1 MPELPEEQE
10 STTLDFER
18 CLDIFRRRH
27 MQFLIPMF
35 VGWLVVW
42 GASWLLPTRYKSTTL
57 ILVEQPTMPES
68 YVAPNVNE
76 NLQDRLQSI
85 TQQILSRTRL
95 LMIIDK
101 LHLYEERSGLT
112 PDDKVE
118 LMRKDISVE
127 LVRNEKNHEITAF
140 NVSFMAH
147 DPHTAQSVTSE
158 LTALF
163 INENLKV
170 RQAQSEDTT
179 KFIERQLDDA
189 RTALSDQEAKVRQFQ
204 SAHVGV
210 LPSQQ
215 ASNLQILGGLQQQL
229 QNEEDSL
236 NTAKQQRVYYQTLIE
251 QYRTVHTATKTA
263 DGGQTELGA
272 VDQELNRL
280 RAQLA
285 DLNSRYTDSYPD
297 VQKVKQQIAATEQRR
312 QDLLSRGESSKGGQD
327 SGAQNPTLLQL
338 QSQLQANQTEVGSR
352 ERAIASLQARIN
364 EYQERLNA
372 QPATEQQL
380 AELTRGYEQSKVN
393 YDELLK
399 KKNQSAMATSM
410 EQMQQGERFTM
421 LDPPSLPFKPDFPNR
436 LKFCVLG
443 LAFGFGLGLAL
454 MVGLEFFEDRL
465 HGEKEIKAMLPAP
478 VLAEIPEIQTE
489 LDEQR
494 AKRKIVRGWAVAA
507 AELLIILVGSGIS
520 YLHG

>member
-10 STTLDFER
+10 TAKTDFER
-18 CLDIFRRRH
+18 YLDVFRRRH

-35 VGWLVVW
+35 VGWVVVW
-42 GASWLLPTRYKSTTL
+42 GISWTLPTRYKSSTL

-101 LHLYEERSGLT
+101 LNLYQEKKGRT

-118 LMRKDISVE
+118 LMRRDISVD
-127 LVRNEKNHEITAF
+127 LVRDERNHQITAF
-140 NVSFMAH
+140 RVGFSAH
-147 DPHTAQSVTSE
+147 DAHIAQQVTSE

-163 INENLKV
+163 INENLRV

-179 KFIERQLDDA
+179 KFIERQLEDA
-189 RTALSDQEAKVRQFQ
+189 RAALSDQEAKVRQFQ
-204 SAHVGV
+204 VAHQGV
-210 LPSQQ
+210 LPTQQ

-229 QNEEDSL
+229 QNEQGSL
-236 NTAKQQRVYYQTLIE
+236 NNAKQQRVYYQTLAE
-251 QYRTVHTATKTA
+251 QYRNIHTATKTI

-272 VDQELNRL
+272 IEQELNKL
-280 RAQLA
+280 RSQLA

-297 VQKVKQQIAATEQRR
+297 VQKLKQQIATTEKRR
-312 QDLLSRGESSKGGQD
+312 QDLITKGQPKLGD
-327 SGAQNPTLLQL
+327 EVDGAQNPTLLQL
-338 QSQLQANQTEVGSR
+338 QSQLQANQTEVASR
-352 ERAIASLQARIN
+352 ERAIAGLQGKIA
-364 EYQERLNA
+364 EYQERLNS

-393 YDELLK
+393 YDDLLK
-399 KKNQSAMATSM
+399 KKNQSVMATSM

-436 LKFCVLG
+436 LKFCALG
-443 LAFGFGLGLAL
+443 LAVGLALGLAL
-454 MVGLEFFEDRL
+454 VVGLEFFEDRL
-465 HGEKEIKAMLPAP
+465 HGEKELKALLPTS
-478 VLAEIPEIQTE
+478 VLAEIPEIQTDI
-489 LDEQR
+489 DEQK
-494 AKRKIVRGWAVAA
+494 AKTRIALGWAVAA
-507 AELLIILVGSGIS
+507 VELLIILVGTGIS
-520 YLHG
+520 YLNG